1 MSSRPSPSE
10 RMPALVEARQLGRTN
25 ATGQAP
31 LLAPADFSLC
41 AGDRVAISG
50 QSGAGKSVFLR
61 LLALLDSPSS
71 GEIIWMGSPV
81 TAQAITRYRSC
92 VCYLAQRPALVDGSV
107 RDNLQL
113 PFTLKA
119 LRPRTFDIDAANQLL
134 GLAGKP
140 KAFVDKAA
148 SDLSG
153 GEAQIVALIRVL
165 LMQPQ
170 VILFDEPTSALDPQ
184 SAAAVETLVMNWF
197 NAANQQRAYVWVSHD
212 HAQAQRMSSRQL
224 TLQQGTLLAEYRT

>member
-1 MSSRPSPSE
+1 MSSSSSPSE
-10 RMPALVEARQLGRTN
+10 RMPALIEARQMGRMN

-31 LLAPADFSLC
+31 LLTPANFSLY
-41 AGDRVAISG
+41 GGERVAISG
-50 QSGAGKSVFLR
+50 NSGAGKSVFLR
-61 LLALLDSPSS
+61 LLALLDAPSS

-81 TAQAITRYRSC
+81 TAQTMTRYRSC
-92 VCYLAQRPALVDGSV
+92 VCYLGQRAALVDGSV

-134 GLAGKP
+134 GLAGKRQG
-140 KAFVDKAA
+140 FIDKPAT
-148 SDLSG
+148 DLSG

-170 VILFDEPTSALDPQ
+170 VILFDEPTSALDPH

-197 NAANQQRAYVWVSHD
+197 NAARQARAYVWVSHD
-212 HAQAQRMSSRQL
+212 HEQAQRMSSRQL
-224 TLQQGTLLAEYRT
+224 TMQQGTLLAEYRT